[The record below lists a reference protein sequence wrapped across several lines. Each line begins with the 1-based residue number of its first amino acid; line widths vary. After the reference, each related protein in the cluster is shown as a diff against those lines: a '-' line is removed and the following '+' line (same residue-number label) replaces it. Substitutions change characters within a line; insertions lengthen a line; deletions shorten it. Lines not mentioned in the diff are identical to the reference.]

1 MEHMPGET
9 LQIRIGDCVLT
20 CENEEDAA
28 ILRPVDGIVTG
39 GSVEDYSVDQ
49 LEKMVAT
56 LERYDRRTG
65 RLRK

>member
-1 MEHMPGET
+1 MEQMLRDT

-28 ILRPVDGIVTG
+28 ILRPVDGIVAG
-39 GSVEDYSVDQ
+39 GSVEDYRVDQ
-49 LEKMVAT
+49 LDKMVAT

-65 RLRK
+65 RLRR